1 MQLKHVC
8 LVSKSDYFSWS
19 KLLSVMSA
27 IAAQAQFIKNYLTQ
41 KNNLSDLKLNFSL
54 HNEKD
59 DVSANQCY
67 LTHIVGF
74 PQIWLKICLS
84 ESRVQRWEDFEKDA
98 TWVGTRWRWAGHW
111 HRSSEAPRP
120 PPLHQCLS
128 SRTMATGSRLHQ
140 TGHLTSCHTHQ
151 PLPADPHTS
160 LNPPSMIQFNP
171 TLWLSWDCTFE
182 TFIDSL

>member
-1 MQLKHVC
+1 
-8 LVSKSDYFSWS
+8 
-19 KLLSVMSA
+19 MSA

-120 PPLHQCLS
+120 PPPMPFLPHHGDCQPVTPNPPNILS
-128 SRTMATGSRLHQ
+128 
-140 TGHLTSCHTHQ
+140 HT
-151 PLPADPHTS
+151 PKITESFPS
-160 LNPPSMIQFNP
+160 PSMIQFNP
-171 TLWLSWDCTFE
+171 TPWQLYLKTVQGLHFYQQ
-182 TFIDSL
+182 IYAL